1 MEELIKL
8 HYRTKNPSRGD
19 ITTEGSYYFYDND
32 CIYLITTLFQ
42 PSEGIREM

>member
-19 ITTEGSYYFYDND
+19 ITTEGILLLLS
-32 CIYLITTLFQ
+32 
-42 PSEGIREM
+42 